1 MRTIIVDAGAYETTV
16 ILTDTEKPE
25 EVGVRSYRGE
35 GLNASEITQNVIDL
49 AKLGNAD
56 LIRVETMGIGRT
68 IYDNL
73 KHLERNNEQF
83 SAKVTEFH
91 ILNARAVVNSWSRA
105 DRKLQEPKEPI
116 VPVEELF
123 VKVGNTDE

>member
-1 MRTIIVDAGAYETTV
+1 MRTIIVDADAYETTV

-35 GLNASEITQNVIDL
+35 GLNAQEITQNVIDL

-56 LIRVETMGIGRT
+56 LIKVETMGIGRV

-73 KHLERNNEQF
+73 KYLERNNEQF
-83 SAKVTEFH
+83 SAKVTAFH
-91 ILNARAVVNSWSRA
+91 IVSANAVVNNWSRA
-105 DRKLQEPKEPI
+105 DRGENSPIKEIPDD
-116 VPVEELF
+116 VLF
-123 VKVGNTDE
+123 VKVGDKYE